1 MLVDFNKVFRKT
13 KEEEIKMYEDILQMY
28 KDNIGT
34 CRTCAHYIYY
44 AFDPKGIYTIVV
56 GKREACDLCP
66 DIFTKSINRK
76 PSENICSYYEYDK
89 SKEILFSEKIKEIK
103 ER

>member
-13 KEEEIKMYEDILQMY
+13 KEEEIKMYKDILQMY
-28 KDNIGT
+28 KDNVGT
-34 CRTCAHYIYY
+34 CRTCVHYIYHT
-44 AFDPKGIYTIVV
+44 FNSKGIYTVV

-66 DIFTKSINRK
+66 GIFTESINRK
-76 PSENICSYYEYDK
+76 PSENICSHYEYDK